1 MDVRLTVEAFL
12 TWGYRR
18 TMSEFDEWREPLG
31 EVKYPPEVEK
41 ALAAVSE
48 VPEDL
53 EQQAE
58 FFDKIQ
64 DSLATRLREDS

>member
-1 MDVRLTVEAFL
+1 MVEASL

-18 TMSEFDEWREPLG
+18 IMSEFDEWREHLG
-31 EVKYPPEVEK
+31 EVKYPAEVEK

-64 DSLATRLREDS
+64 DSLSTRLREDS

>member
-1 MDVRLTVEAFL
+1 MVEASL

-18 TMSEFDEWREPLG
+18 NMSEFDEWREPLV

>member
-1 MDVRLTVEAFL
+1 
-12 TWGYRR
+12 
-18 TMSEFDEWREPLG
+18 MSEFEEWRDHLG

-48 VPEDL
+48 VPADL
-53 EQQAE
+53 EKQAE

-64 DSLATRLREDS
+64 DSLSARLRDES